1 MADLTELYEEVVLDH
16 HRRPRNRGRLE
27 HASHRA
33 EGSNPLCGDEIQLD
47 LQLQEGIIRDVA
59 FEGEG
64 CAISTASASLM
75 TEAIKGLSVAQAT
88 ALAEQMIAML
98 TGDPTEAAVPPAE
111 LGKLAVFAG
120 VRAYPARVK
129 CATMAWHT
137 LLAALAGSSRA
148 TLEEEA

>member
-1 MADLTELYEEVVLDH
+1 MADLSELYEEVVLDH
-16 HRRPRNRGRLE
+16 HRRPRNRGRLTN
-27 HASHRA
+27 ASHQA
-33 EGSNPLCGDEIQLD
+33 EGTNPMCGDEIQLYLRLKD
-47 LQLQEGIIRDVA
+47 GVIQEVA

-75 TEAIKGLSVAQAT
+75 TEAVKGLGAAEAG
-88 ALAEQMIAML
+88 ALAERMIDML

-120 VRAYPARVK
+120 VRAFPARVK

-137 LLAALAGSSRA
+137 LLAALGSQRGS
-148 TLEEEA
+148 TSE